1 MTIVPLSYLPGVCK
15 SDSAYANSTK
25 SGGHDNMPAKGRFTS
40 MDKCR
45 FIAGMP
51 EKIGGNA
58 KLSTSQTTG
67 IVRGMKDLRDFAQNI
82 YLLTGTAYKLEE
94 LLSTTPNTIN
104 DITPLRSI
112 FSGSLTNPFNTVNNS
127 STVTVNHTAHG
138 LQTGDYVQLVA
149 GSAVGGITVTGI
161 YANINV
167 LTANTYTI
175 STSTIA
181 TSTVTGGGGTVA
193 YTYYRV
199 TLTNP
204 FSTTSGSPIV
214 TVTHTNHGAAVGDYV
229 FINGSSAV
237 GGITPSGSVQVTAQD
252 TNTYTFTW
260 TSNATSTVASGGG
273 TPNFIYN
280 ISSGNVTN
288 ILANGYGVGGYG
300 QGTYGT
306 FSTNSVFFSARLWSI
321 DKYGQQAIVSPING
335 TIYVWDSTILGR
347 AYPMYNAPTG
357 VLASFVTSERFVFA
371 LGNTANPMQVKW
383 PDQSDYTQWTPAS
396 ANTANAR
403 TLQEGSYL
411 VGGIAVRDGTSL
423 VLSNTACF
431 VFNYSGDNF
440 VYTSTTA
447 GRGCGLI
454 GSLAI
459 CVMSNV
465 AYWMSTSDFWVWEG
479 TTARLPSD
487 DIRDYV
493 YQDLDVANANKC
505 VATAHLAKKE
515 VHFYYPSLTDNTG
528 ENSRYVILHTDQN
541 CWSIGT
547 NPISSFLDRNLFSYP
562 IATNNDASNSYIN
575 YMEYGTTWGSVGVD
589 NASLTFSPMD
599 ISSGERNVDVF
610 SFIPDFQALTYG
622 SGTGWTITV
631 NTQNYPGDSIL
642 SYGPYTVLGTNVTL
656 QDLIGLRIGAKL
668 IGYSINESGA
678 GGTMRLGVPRVEAQ
692 PSGARR

>member
-25 SGGHDNMPAKGRFTS
+25 SGGHDGMAAKGRFTG
-40 MDKCR
+40 MDKMR

-58 KLSTSQTTG
+58 KLSTSLATG
-67 IVRGMKDLRDFAQNI
+67 IVRGIKDLRDFSQNI
-82 YLLTGTAYKLEE
+82 YLLTGSAYKLEE

-112 FSGSLTNPFNTVNNS
+112 KTATLTNPFDTVINS
-127 STVTVNHTAHG
+127 TTVTVHHTAHG

-149 GSAVGGITVTGI
+149 GSAVGGITPVGIFTNITVT
-161 YANINV
+161 N
-167 LTANTYTI
+167 ANTYTI
-175 STSTIA
+175 VNSVAAS
-181 TSTVTGGGGTVA
+181 SSVSGGGGTVT
-193 YTYYRV
+193 YNYYRI
-199 TLTNP
+199 TLTSP
-204 FSTTSGSPIV
+204 FTTTSGSAMV
-214 TVTHTNHGAAVGDYV
+214 TVTHTNHGASVGDYV
-229 FINGSSAV
+229 TINGASAV
-237 GGITPSGSVQVTAQD
+237 GGITPDGAIQITAQD
-252 TNTYTFTW
+252 QNTYTFTW
-260 TSNATSTVASGGG
+260 TSNATSSTTGGG
-273 TPNFIYN
+273 TPNFTYN
-280 ISSGNVTN
+280 ISSGTANN
-288 ILANGYGVGGYG
+288 ITANGYGVGGYG

-306 FSTNSVFFSARLWSI
+306 FSTNSVTFSARLWSI

-347 AYPMYNAPTG
+347 AYPLYNAPTG
-357 VLASFVTSERFVFA
+357 ILASFVTSERYVFA
-371 LGNTANPMQVKW
+371 LGNSTNPMQVRW
-383 PDQSDYTQWTPAS
+383 PDQNDYTQWTATS
-396 ANTANAR
+396 ANTANTR

-411 VGGIAVRDGTSL
+411 VGGLAVRDGTSL

-454 GSLAI
+454 GPLAI

-465 AYWMSTSDFWVWEG
+465 AYWMSTADFWVWEG
-479 TTARLPSD
+479 TTQNLPSD

-493 YQDLDVANANKC
+493 FKDLDVANSNKC
-505 VATAHLAKKE
+505 AATPLLAKKE
-515 VHFYYPSLTDNTG
+515 IHFYYPSLTDATG
-528 ENSRYVILHTDQN
+528 ENSRYVIFHTDQN
-541 CWSIGT
+541 CWSVGT
-547 NPISSFLDRNLFSYP
+547 NPVSSYLDRNLFSYP
-562 IATNNDASNSYIN
+562 IATNNDASSSYIN
-575 YMEYGTTWGSVGVD
+575 YMEYGTSFGALGTD

-610 SFIPDFQALTYG
+610 SFIPDFQTLTYG

-631 NTQNYPGDSIL
+631 NTQNYPGDSTL
-642 SYGPYTVLGTNVTL
+642 SYGPYTILGDGVSL
-656 QDLIGLRIGAKL
+656 QDIINLRIGAKL
-668 IGYSINESGA
+668 MGYSINETSA

-692 PSGARR
+692 PSGGRR